1 MGVLRGLSAWKWES
15 HLWAWIPFLQFWEA
29 ASHLPFKRQR
39 EGESEDRNPKQA
51 ESEKDSR
58 MLCDPSALALVFL
71 PPQGCMG
78 IPRPPEKQH
87 PGLRAWHYPQL
98 DIMQG
103 FTPQSWDTQGL
114 WNENAQRAENYSK
127 DPIQGVS
134 SYFIFSTKS
143 WKQLHKDNGTEWD
156 GAHSMWFC
164 SRLVKWQLR
173 RAGHSPRRTTS
184 PRKESRLNTG
194 MTLTWTRQ
202 ALCYSLRSRGI
213 CIPPHGSWWATPGFV
228 RETRQI
234 LIWWA
239 VSETDTPAQVEMEVK
254 MQLRCLLRR
263 KSWASLWLSGK
274 EPTCQG
280 RRHWFDPLSRR
291 IPHVVEQPSPW
302 ARIIEPELWSLGAQT
317 AEPICHNYRSACAPV
332 PVLRN
337 EKALWWA
344 ARTLETSSSSKTQH
358 SQK

>member
-1 MGVLRGLSAWKWES
+1 MRTETPNKQNPRKTAVCCVTQAPSPWCSCLPRAAWGFPDPPRSSTQVWEPGTTPS
-15 HLWAWIPFLQFWEA
+15 STSCK
-29 ASHLPFKRQR
+29 ASHLNHGILRVFEMRTPR
-39 EGESEDRNPKQA
+39 ELKTTARIRFRECRHISSFQ
-51 ESEKDSR
+51 
-58 MLCDPSALALVFL
+58 
-71 PPQGCMG
+71 
-78 IPRPPEKQH
+78 
-87 PGLRAWHYPQL
+87 
-98 DIMQG
+98 
-103 FTPQSWDTQGL
+103 
-114 WNENAQRAENYSK
+114 QRAGSNSMR
-127 DPIQGVS
+127 
-134 SYFIFSTKS
+134 TM
-143 WKQLHKDNGTEWD
+143 GTEWD
-156 GAHSMWFC
+156 GAHSTWFC

-173 RAGHSPRRTTS
+173 RAGHSSRQTTS
-184 PRKESRLNTG
+184 PRKESWLNTG

-213 CIPPHGSWWATPGFV
+213 CIPPHGSRWATPGFV
-228 RETRQI
+228 RETHQI

-263 KSWASLWLSGK
+263 KPWASLWLSGK

-337 EKALWWA
+337 EKVLWWA